1 MKGIGMQSI
10 LSLILG
16 CRYMYLFAADDS
28 EEKSLI
34 KYYRDKLSFKTVS
47 ELDADEYDDSMVVPI
62 MPFYDYTCEFMI
74 SKI

>member
-1 MKGIGMQSI
+1 M
-10 LSLILG
+10 
-16 CRYMYLFAADDS
+16 ADDS

-47 ELDADEYDDSMVVPI
+47 ELDAEEYDDSMVVPI